1 MRNLREQKERNE
13 KRAKAKSKEDRVQ
26 AKKQRIKDRKSR
38 RRQIKADKVAAELA
52 HAAGKHAA
60 ARTIQRLVRGK
71 QGWAL
76 LMRTLRAHRA
86 IISLQSIVRGY
97 IIGRQMQKVL
107 SLRERRKAKKLV
119 LLQAAVCLV
128 VAFQSWLKRSRA
140 RRWVLTLRE
149 VRAALQGD
157 ERSEKTI
164 TKEECHN
171 GIRVTRE
178 SLGAGTAVKNKPH
191 DLRKNRRGSTLSVLA
206 GVCIGSTIQVC
217 YVFLL
222 VLLLLHLTS

>member
-1 MRNLREQKERNE
+1 MQVRKSTRMTFAPSAPRNGRIGAGEVVLTGYLGGTNPYARSGNVSTSQSVPRLPVILQAAKKDRMRQVHAIDCLSFPSLQNRDRVRNLREQKERNE

-26 AKKQRIKDRKSR
+26 AKKRRIKDRKSR

-97 IIGRQMQKVL
+97 IGWFAEWRI
-107 SLRERRKAKKLV
+107 
-119 LLQAAVCLV
+119 
-128 VAFQSWLKRSRA
+128 
-140 RRWVLTLRE
+140 
-149 VRAALQGD
+149 
-157 ERSEKTI
+157 
-164 TKEECHN
+164 
-171 GIRVTRE
+171 
-178 SLGAGTAVKNKPH
+178 
-191 DLRKNRRGSTLSVLA
+191 
-206 GVCIGSTIQVC
+206 
-217 YVFLL
+217 Y
-222 VLLLLHLTS
+222 